1 MNKLYFMLVWVVTA
15 TCSLSLTAH
24 AQEAKTIDMK
34 SMTEFNVAVISK
46 FSELDKAKKTALVQ
60 KINKINQKVAEKM
73 QSLKALKPIFAETIS
88 LLKKEKVD
96 TTSLEMILQEVDQ
109 NRGDL
114 TAVSSKFNTSAAQLM
129 IALSPTI
136 QKRLTAQL
144 MELNAKLIES
154 PEINKEV
161 RAAMDHVVKL
171 LKEAGIATA
180 DLEQMY

>member
-1 MNKLYFMLVWVVTA
+1 MNKLPIIFTLVISAVCA
-15 TCSLSLTAH
+15 LGLTAR

-46 FSELDKAKKTALVQ
+46 FSELDETKKTALIQ

-88 LLKKEKVD
+88 LLKKEQVD

-129 IALSPTI
+129 IALNPTI

-144 MELNAKLIES
+144 MGLNAKLIES
-154 PEINKEV
+154 PEINREV